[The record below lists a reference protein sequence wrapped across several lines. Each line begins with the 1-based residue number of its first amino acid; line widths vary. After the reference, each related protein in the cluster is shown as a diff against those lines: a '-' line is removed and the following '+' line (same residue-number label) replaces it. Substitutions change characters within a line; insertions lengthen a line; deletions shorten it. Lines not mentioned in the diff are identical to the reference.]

1 MPVVLPTKEIWCG
14 ASLEGREARSR
25 RPRLRAL
32 LMAMLVWLLMLWL
45 WLFLLVRDV
54 AMGSEARRSVV
65 CGCGSTRMRSTRR
78 GVGTQGSVHADWRTR
93 RSAGEFHGALSP
105 TGAYS
110 RRKCA
115 VRCRWGVT
123 RAGAWRVENAQQI
136 EVGKTEKKGRE
147 STTERG
153 CQ

>member
-1 MPVVLPTKEIWCG
+1 MWFDADALDASRCG
-14 ASLEGREARSR
+14 NSGKRARGLADSTLGRRV
-25 RPRLRAL
+25 PRLSLAY
-32 LMAMLVWLLMLWL
+32 
-45 WLFLLVRDV
+45 
-54 AMGSEARRSVV
+54 
-65 CGCGSTRMRSTRR
+65 
-78 GVGTQGSVHADWRTR
+78 
-93 RSAGEFHGALSP
+93 
-105 TGAYS
+105 AYS